1 MNKQGATKKTFI
13 ILNFLFAE
21 ENKTLAKFRLFL
33 NKSGVQTNIQ
43 EKTCCSIFFRC
54 FSLCFDGRQFFEV
67 FRTNVDVIYISDII
81 LMSDTTLFS
90 K

>member
-21 ENKTLAKFRLFL
+21 ENKTLAKFRQFP

-43 EKTCCSIFFRC
+43 EKTCCSMFF
-54 FSLCFDGRQFFEV
+54 S
-67 FRTNVDVIYISDII
+67 
-81 LMSDTTLFS
+81 MLFPML
-90 K
+90 